1 MKNLLVVLMC
11 ILLVACGGT
20 RIQQQIVYKKE
31 SVVVEPNSDM
41 LRECSVTEAVN
52 KEEYLNADE
61 DKKEDMLTDLIINL
75 YNDLKNCNTQIQEL
89 VKWFEKQRNLYNKK
103 E

>member
-11 ILLVACGGT
+11 VLLVACGGT

-31 SVVVEPNSDM
+31 TKVVEPNSDM
-41 LRECSVTEAVN
+41 TRECHVTEAVD
-52 KEEYLNADE
+52 KEEYLNAE
-61 DKKEDMLTDLIINL
+61 ADKKEDMLTDLIINL
-75 YNDLKNCNTQIQEL
+75 YNDLKNCNTQLEEL
-89 VKWFEKQRNLYNKK
+89 SKWFEKQRNLYNKK